1 MCCSL
6 SCATCLRTFLT
17 IFFLCTFFL
26 DNLLCTNSSCSRL
39 RYIVAPWG
47 YVHCSDLMDV
57 SFKRKAF
64 KVYHQMDIQNQS
76 NLSQAILSTTC
87 HVIKGVRAQDLSLR
101 SAFCTAIA
109 HFSTAILDYVSN
121 IGEMLDT
128 TVTVAHFNT
137 EANSIYETLFTSW
150 LQAGGKEITLRL
162 QVS

>member
-1 MCCSL
+1 
-6 SCATCLRTFLT
+6 
-17 IFFLCTFFL
+17 
-26 DNLLCTNSSCSRL
+26 
-39 RYIVAPWG
+39 
-47 YVHCSDLMDV
+47 
-57 SFKRKAF
+57 
-64 KVYHQMDIQNQS
+64 MDIQNQS

>member
-1 MCCSL
+1 M
-6 SCATCLRTFLT
+6 
-17 IFFLCTFFL
+17 
-26 DNLLCTNSSCSRL
+26 
-39 RYIVAPWG
+39 
-47 YVHCSDLMDV
+47 
-57 SFKRKAF
+57 
-64 KVYHQMDIQNQS
+64 
-76 NLSQAILSTTC
+76 
-87 HVIKGVRAQDLSLR
+87 IKGVRAQDLSLR

-162 QVS
+162 QVSKTKKHFVLAIDMIAVVARC

>member
-1 MCCSL
+1 MWVFLAWSLRGCSEPANQA
-6 SCATCLRTFLT
+6 C
-17 IFFLCTFFL
+17 
-26 DNLLCTNSSCSRL
+26 RL
-39 RYIVAPWG
+39 GWIVGPG
-47 YVHCSDLMDV
+47 VHCSDLMGV
-57 SFKRKAF
+57 SFQRKT
-64 KVYHQMDIQNQS
+64 IQVWFWICTWWQS
-76 NLSQAILSTTC
+76 NISQAILSTTC